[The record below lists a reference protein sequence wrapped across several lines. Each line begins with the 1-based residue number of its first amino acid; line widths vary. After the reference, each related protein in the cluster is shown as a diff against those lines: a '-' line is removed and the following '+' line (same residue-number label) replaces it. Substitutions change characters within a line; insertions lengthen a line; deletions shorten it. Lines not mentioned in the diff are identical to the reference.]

1 MYHSLLCIS
10 LLCTLYPIIPLNQK
24 LQKVNKQL
32 RLIPSVN
39 YLIKAP
45 TYLYILVFLCPS
57 LLLGAITTFLP
68 EPDMTGSFSTES
80 IVLDLLIAVI
90 VVPLLETLLFQSLI
104 VEIICKIIK
113 RPRKNLYIAVIVSS
127 LAFALNHTYSLS
139 YVIFAF
145 FVGVIYALA
154 YYLGRYR
161 KEGAI
166 ILVFILHAMD
176 NLLSSLYN
184 LIF

>member
-1 MYHSLLCIS
+1 MY
-10 LLCTLYPIIPLNQK
+10 K
-24 LQKVNKQL
+24 RFK
-32 RLIPSVN
+32 LIPSVN

-80 IVLDLLIAVI
+80 IVLDFLIVVI

-104 VEIICKIIK
+104 IEIICKIIK
-113 RPRKNLYIAVIVSS
+113 RPRKNMYFAVIASS
-127 LAFALNHTYSLS
+127 LAFAFNHTYSLS
-139 YVIFAF
+139 YFIITLGA
-145 FVGVIYALA
+145 GIILALV
-154 YYLGRYR
+154 YYIGRYR
-161 KEGAI
+161 KEGPI
-166 ILVFILHAMD
+166 ILVFILHAMY

>member
-1 MYHSLLCIS
+1 MRF
-10 LLCTLYPIIPLNQK
+10 K
-24 LQKVNKQL
+24 
-32 RLIPSVN
+32 LIPSVN

-45 TYLYILVFLCPS
+45 AYLFILVFFFPC

-68 EPDMTGSFSTES
+68 EPDMTGSLATDSV
-80 IVLDLLIAVI
+80 VLDLLIAVI
-90 VVPLLETLLFQSLI
+90 VVPLFETLLFQSLI

-113 RPRKNLYIAVIVSS
+113 RPRKNICIAVMVSS

-139 YVIFAF
+139 YF
-145 FVGVIYALA
+145 FITLGAGMILALS

-161 KEGAI
+161 KESPI
-166 ILVFILHAMD
+166 ILVFLIHSFY
-176 NLLSSLYN
+176 NLSSSLYN

>member
-1 MYHSLLCIS
+1 MY
-10 LLCTLYPIIPLNQK
+10 K
-24 LQKVNKQL
+24 RFK
-32 RLIPSVN
+32 LIPSVN

-45 TYLYILVFLCPS
+45 AYIFILVFFFPS
-57 LLLGAITTFLP
+57 VLLGAITTFLP
-68 EPDMTGSFSTES
+68 EPDMAGSFATES

-104 VEIICKIIK
+104 IEIICKIIK
-113 RPRKNLYIAVIVSS
+113 RPRKNIYIAVIVSS

-145 FVGVIYALA
+145 FVGIIYALA

-161 KEGAI
+161 KEGGI

-176 NLLSSLYN
+176 NLAASLYN
-184 LIF
+184 LSL